1 MSRQDEI
8 LALCFSRV
16 KEEFRTRLHHQRR
29 VRHDRNLLRALR
41 LIGDNDAMI
50 LENVKAWKLGSWV
63 HDISDEEVIEAIEK
77 YYNV

>member
-1 MSRQDEI
+1 
-8 LALCFSRV
+8 
-16 KEEFRTRLHHQRR
+16 
-29 VRHDRNLLRALR
+29 
-41 LIGDNDAMI
+41 MI